1 MGPLISRHRP
11 RAAWPSP
18 WAWFL
23 SLLLWALLAV
33 SWDALAQPT
42 TWRLTSD
49 PLDPR
54 TISVI
59 ITINGVD
66 VPDCGPGLAACID
79 GTGKLTYDVTSLVAA
94 GVPFTVE
101 ALSCNIVA
109 LCSAPSAVLD
119 LDPSLPIQ
127 PGGLRVVPAP

>member
-1 MGPLISRHRP
+1 MLWGLLL
-11 RAAWPSP
+11 AAW
-18 WAWFL
+18 
-23 SLLLWALLAV
+23 
-33 SWDALAQPT
+33 DAFAQPT
-42 TWRLTSD
+42 AWRLTSD

-66 VPDCGPGLAACID
+66 VPECGPGLAACID
-79 GTGKLTYDVTSLVAA
+79 QGGRIDYDVTALVAA

-101 ALSCNIVA
+101 ALACNVVG
-109 LCSAPSAVLD
+109 LCSLPSGVLD
-119 LDPSLPIQ
+119 LDPSIPIQ